1 MSTLEAAAGES
12 PRMTSLGFD
21 AEPYPVGTHMCF
33 IYNDE
38 FERRWVMSK
47 YIQSGLD
54 ANEQAVISLTR
65 CHLRT

>member
-1 MSTLEAAAGES
+1 MSTLEVNGES
-12 PRMTSLGFD
+12 PRMISLGFD
-21 AEPYPVGTHMCF
+21 AEPYPVGTHMCL

-54 ANEQAVISLTR
+54 V
-65 CHLRT
+65 LRAGQLFRRHDAS